1 MHHKVAEKVRAVPS
15 VSISA
20 YGPRGARYDRVV
32 ACCIRVAASF
42 NGSMK
47 LLVPLFK
54 IGRVST
60 LTYLKKGRLWF
71 WFPFIWV
78 FGKAHVRSLPLCAF
92 RPLNRT
98 RLEAEDFARRTWSRR

>member
-54 IGRVST
+54 IGRVGT
-60 LTYLKKGRLWF
+60 LTYLKKRAALVLV
-71 WFPFIWV
+71 PFYLGIPEGPCPV
-78 FGKAHVRSLPLCAF
+78 PSFVRFSSA
-92 RPLNRT
+92 
-98 RLEAEDFARRTWSRR
+98 